1 MNQFEYDYSMYQKAM
16 NDIDAQLKIVQ
27 QQDKNLELKLKAL
40 DTEQDAISNEMD
52 AVKKVVDKNVE
63 ATFKTFG

>member
-1 MNQFEYDYSMYQKAM
+1 ME
-16 NDIDAQLKIVQ
+16 DINAKLDIVQ
-27 QQDKNLELKLKAL
+27 QHDKSLELKLKAL

-63 ATFKTFG
+63 GTFKTFG